1 MQDKFQN
8 NISGFLF
15 SIRSKLLSTSFGSM
29 ECAHNALKFIDSLLC
44 NYPTDSIHVQVFVDE
59 VNAFVDSRVAMTVK
73 YLNRIGIKTSTSCED
88 VHDDEWG
95 SVIWLNIL
103 PAMREKFANLLEQM
117 SGLEYKYSTEEGT
130 ALFYFTELNHLK
142 LLRIILDTY
151 IKQTGGDNHESLET
165 NKPAA
170 TNGNEKPSPGN
181 HCEKEE
187 SPD

>member
-1 MQDKFQN
+1 MRDKFQN
-8 NISGFLF
+8 NISNFLF

-29 ECAHNALKFIDSLLC
+29 ECTHNALKFIDSLLC

-73 YLNRIGIKTSTSCED
+73 YLNRIGIKTSSSCEE

-103 PAMREKFANLLEQM
+103 PAMKKKFVDLLEQM
-117 SGLEYKYSTEEGT
+117 AGLEYKFSTEEDT
-130 ALFYFTELNHLK
+130 ALFYFTEINHLK

-151 IKQTGGDNHESLET
+151 INQTGGNNHESLET
-165 NKPAA
+165 NKPSAI
-170 TNGNEKPSPGN
+170 NGTEKRHPQSQQGT
-181 HCEKEE
+181 EE
-187 SPD
+187 CPD

>member
-1 MQDKFQN
+1 MRDKFLN
-8 NISGFLF
+8 KISGFLF

-29 ECAHNALKFIDSLLC
+29 ECAHNAFKYLDSQLAGYNPEKL
-44 NYPTDSIHVQVFVDE
+44 HVQVFVDE

-73 YLNRIGIKTSTSCED
+73 YLNRIGIKTSSSCEE

-103 PAMREKFANLLEQM
+103 PDMKKKFVDLLEQM
-117 SGLEYKYSTEEGT
+117 SGLEYKFSTEENIAT
-130 ALFYFTELNHLK
+130 FYFTEINHLK

-151 IKQTGGDNHESLET
+151 INQTGGDNHVLET
-165 NKPAA
+165 NNPSAI
-170 TNGNEKPSPGN
+170 NGAEKRHTRN

-187 SPD
+187 CPD